1 LFALSQIKR
10 ASSRLAIDALERED
24 ARHPTMFAPLALLAY
39 IAAAPLPPMFPSSI
53 DKLPNGL
60 TVVTVPVHTGSAVAF
75 YTLVR
80 AGSRDEVEPG
90 KSGYAHLFEHLMF
103 RGTEK
108 VPARQYDERMQ
119 ALGSDNN
126 AFTTDDFTLYI
137 PVIPK
142 ESLSELVEL
151 EADRFQ
157 RLSFTD
163 GQYKDETGAVLGE
176 YNKNFSNPSWAI
188 DEAIRELA
196 FKKHTYGHTTI
207 GYKRDVDAMPGAYAY
222 SRQFFKRFYTPDD
235 CTIFVVGDVDRQKVL
250 DQVTTAYA
258 GWQGKRAETK
268 VVAEPEQKEARR
280 RDITWKM
287 PTAPRLAIGWRI
299 PAASTSMRDTATL
312 SVIAGLA
319 FSEPSALYQRLVVKE
334 QRVLELS
341 SDPDDVLHRD
351 PGLFRVDAK
360 LKQGESFDGILEAIQ
375 STLDLLAQG
384 NVDLA
389 ELEATKQHLRNRLVL
404 EMQTPNAIAIRLA
417 FMTATFGDPRALDA
431 YISELTRVTKEDV
444 ARVAK
449 ANVAPTRRTTITLS
463 PPGTK

>member
-1 LFALSQIKR
+1 ML
-10 ASSRLAIDALERED
+10 
-24 ARHPTMFAPLALLAY
+24 APLALLAY
-39 IAAAPLPPMFPSSI
+39 ISAAPPPPMFPSSI

-60 TVVTVPVHTGSAVAF
+60 TVVTVPIQAGSAVAF

-108 VPARQYDERMQ
+108 VPAREYDERMQ
-119 ALGSDNN
+119 ALGADNN

-142 ESLSELVEL
+142 ESLSELIDL

-157 RLSFTD
+157 HLSYTEA
-163 GQYKDETGAVLGE
+163 QYKDETGAVLGE
-176 YNKNFSNPSWAI
+176 YNKDFSNPYRVI

-196 FKKHTYGHTTI
+196 FRKHTYGHTTI
-207 GYKRDVDAMPGAYAY
+207 GYRRDVEAMPGAYAY
-222 SRQFFKRFYTPDD
+222 SRRFFKRFYTPDD
-235 CTIFVVGDVDRQKVL
+235 CTIFAVGEVDRQKVL
-250 DQVTTAYA
+250 DQVTRAYG
-258 GWQGKRAETK
+258 GWQGKRAPTK
-268 VVAEPEQKEARR
+268 VVAEPEQKEPLRK
-280 RDITWKM
+280 DLTWKM
-287 PTAPRLAIGWRI
+287 PTTPRLSIGWKI
-299 PAASTSMRDTATL
+299 PAASTSIRDTATL

-319 FSEPSALYQRLVVKE
+319 VSEPSALYQRLVVKE
-334 QRVLELS
+334 QRLLELS

-360 LKQGESFDGILEAIQ
+360 LKPGESFDAILDAIQ
-375 STLDLLAQG
+375 NTLDAIAQG
-384 NVDLA
+384 NVDPA

-404 EMQTPNAIAIRLA
+404 EMQTPNAVAIHLA

-431 YISELTRVTKEDV
+431 YLSELTRVTKEDV

-449 ANVAPTRRTTITLS
+449 ANVAPARRTAITLS
-463 PPGTK
+463 PPGKK